1 MDVKCYQL
9 TRCILCYASLIL
21 ITNAKTQARKILIF
35 YSTTNGIIALRKH
48 VYADH
53 YMITKIFEK

>member
-1 MDVKCYQL
+1 MVIKCYQL
-9 TRCILCYASLIL
+9 MRWIICYASLVL

-35 YSTTNGIIALRKH
+35 YSTTNGITALRKH

-53 YMITKIFEK
+53 YMIAKIFEK